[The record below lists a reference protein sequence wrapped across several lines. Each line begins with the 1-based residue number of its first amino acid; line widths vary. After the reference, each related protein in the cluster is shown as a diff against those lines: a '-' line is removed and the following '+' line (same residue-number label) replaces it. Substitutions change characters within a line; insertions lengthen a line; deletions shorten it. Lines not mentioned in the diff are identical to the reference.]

1 MSKNYLIHYGV
12 KGMKWDDKKKK
23 GDPTVDDKVKTADSR
38 KRLKDYYLDPKSNIV
53 GAARIRTQ
61 RPAEEAHWQAEY
73 NKVKTGQVFNSI
85 GTVASANKGIKNPN
99 DRKKQYKTKLSRDE
113 ILYRLRKKRKQVLS
127 HK

>member
-23 GDPTVDDKVKTADSR
+23 SDPTVDDKVKTADSR
-38 KRLKDYYLDPKSNIV
+38 KRLKDYYLDPHSNIV
-53 GAARIRTQ
+53 GEAGRTAQ

-99 DRKKQYKTKLSRDE
+99 DRKKQYKTKLSRDK

>member
-38 KRLKDYYLDPKSNIV
+38 KSLNDYSNAKYNTII
-53 GAARIRTQ
+53 GAAGRRTQ

-113 ILYRLRKKRKQVLS
+113 ILYRLRKKRKQVLP

>member
-23 GDPTVDDKVKTADSR
+23 GDSRNSLNDYSNAEYNTIIGEAGRTA
-38 KRLKDYYLDPKSNIV
+38 
-53 GAARIRTQ
+53 Q
-61 RPAEEAHWQAEY
+61 MPAEEAHWQAEY

>member
-23 GDPTVDDKVKTADSR
+23 GESTVDDKVKTADSR
-38 KRLKDYYLDPKSNIV
+38 KRLKDYYLDPHSGIV
-53 GAARIRTQ
+53 GEAGMTTQ

-113 ILYRLRKKRKQVLS
+113 ILYRLRKKRKQVSS

>member
-38 KRLKDYYLDPKSNIV
+38 KSLNDYSNSKYNTII
-53 GAARIRTQ
+53 GAAGRPAQ

>member
-1 MSKNYLIHYGV
+1 MSKNYLIHYSV

-38 KRLKDYYLDPKSNIV
+38 KSLNDYSNAKYNTII
-53 GAARIRTQ
+53 GAAGRAAQ

-85 GTVASANKGIKNPN
+85 GTVASANRGIKNPN

-113 ILYRLRKKRKQVLS
+113 ILYHLRKKRKQVSS

>member
-12 KGMKWDDKKKK
+12 KDMKWDDKKKK

-38 KRLKDYYLDPKSNIV
+38 KSLNNYSNAKYNTII
-53 GAARIRTQ
+53 GAAGRTAQ

>member
-23 GDPTVDDKVKTADSR
+23 GDPTVDDKVKTANSR
-38 KRLKDYYLDPKSNIV
+38 KSLNDYSNSKYNTII
-53 GAARIRTQ
+53 GAAGRTAQ

-113 ILYRLRKKRKQVLS
+113 ILYRLRKKRKQVSS